1 MTTINGYFYSQ
12 ETESIVLKNNGL
24 ISLPESIGNLTKL
37 IIISLSNNQLTS
49 LPESIGN
56 LTKLI
61 AINLGNNQLTS
72 LPESI
77 GNLQN
82 LETLNLSNNQL
93 TSLPESIGNLINLH
107 DELYLT
113 GNNIKSLPY
122 SIKNIPLFQGK
133 EGQKSLKELKILLLD
148 EYNQN
153 LNISKKFDKLLELVR
168 KGSVEEITSVFKH
181 DPDLGKLMK
190 HRLSVEQFKFRSK
203 RKSKRKSKRLS
214 KRKSRKVSK
223 RKSRKVSKRKSR
235 NT

>member
-1 MTTINGYFYSQ
+1 M
-12 ETESIVLKNNGL
+12 
-24 ISLPESIGNLTKL
+24 
-37 IIISLSNNQLTS
+37 
-49 LPESIGN
+49 
-56 LTKLI
+56 
-61 AINLGNNQLTS
+61 INLHELYLT
-72 LPESI
+72 
-77 GNLQN
+77 G
-82 LETLNLSNNQL
+82 NQL

-107 DELYLT
+107 ELYLT

-153 LNISKKFDKLLELVR
+153 LNISRKFDKLLELVR

-203 RKSKRKSKRLS
+203 RKSKLKPKSKRLS